1 MDLSRL
7 EWARMNLEQV
17 RAQLLDAA
25 AFAKY
30 LPPEQLE
37 RAAWKIGE
45 GLRIYREETEPADA
59 GPPGAACID
68 YRGAKRQSR

>member
-1 MDLSRL
+1 MPQSRL

-17 RAQLLDAA
+17 RTQLLDAA

-37 RAAWKIGE
+37 RAALKIGE
-45 GLRIYREETEPADA
+45 GLRIYREETESAQTRVA
-59 GPPGAACID
+59 GGATD
-68 YRGAKRQSR
+68 LGYRR